1 VDLKEMM
8 ELQGKFIVMAALA
21 VVVAVL
27 VVLEICP
34 TALVEMEFR
43 YLLFSVILEMMQQ
56 IYFMEHLV
64 QHQVEDTLEE
74 VVVVD
79 ITPTTLVL
87 QTTPGVERV
96 DMEEVDVVE
105 II

>member
-8 ELQGKFIVMAALA
+8 ELQGKFIVMVALA
-21 VVVAVL
+21 AVAVVL
-27 VVLEICP
+27 VVLEILL
-34 TALVEMEFR
+34 TAMVEMEFR

-64 QHQVEDTLEE
+64 QQQVEDTLEE
-74 VVVVD
+74 EVVVD